1 MSFLKKKTILVTGAT
16 GSFGKAFVNEILR
29 QFSDIKKIIVFSR
42 DELKQSEMMRNIK
55 NNKIKKVRF
64 FLGDIRDH
72 KRLNLALKDVDILV
86 HAAALKHVP
95 ISEYNPT
102 EFIKTNIIG
111 SQNIVDACLNNNVE
125 NVIALSTDKAVSPLN
140 LYGATKLVADKL
152 FTSANLIKGKK
163 KIKFSVV
170 RYGNVFG
177 SRGSVIPLF
186 LKLKSKDTFPITNK
200 NMTRFNINL
209 NEAIKLVIWSLR
221 NNLGG
226 EIFVPKIPSYKILDL
241 AKSINDK
248 FRYKIIGTRPGEKIH
263 EELISKADSLYT
275 YDLKF
280 CYSIVD
286 KVHTNTIKNYKKKKI
301 KKVKEGFEYNSLNN
315 KKFLSI
321 NELKKLI
328 SEYIKKKKMFD
339 YLS

>member
-1 MSFLKKKTILVTGAT
+1 M
-16 GSFGKAFVNEILR
+16 
-29 QFSDIKKIIVFSR
+29 
-42 DELKQSEMMRNIK
+42 
-55 NNKIKKVRF
+55 
-64 FLGDIRDH
+64 
-72 KRLNLALKDVDILV
+72 
-86 HAAALKHVP
+86 
-95 ISEYNPT
+95 
-102 EFIKTNIIG
+102 
-111 SQNIVDACLNNNVE
+111 
-125 NVIALSTDKAVSPLN
+125 
-140 LYGATKLVADKL
+140 
-152 FTSANLIKGKK
+152 
-163 KIKFSVV
+163 

-286 KVHTNTIKNYKKKKI
+286 KVHTNTIKDYKKKKI
-301 KKVKEGFEYNSLNN
+301 KKVKEGFDYNSLNN
-315 KKFLSI
+315 RKFLSV

-328 SEYIKKKKMFD
+328 SEYIKKKRC
-339 YLS
+339 LII